1 MSRTS
6 DAFRWL
12 NLLAILLSIGVGCTL
27 CAAGVIR
34 AMARCTACISSGVAL
49 LIAGLGVVALEI
61 VGYSELVLF
70 YRQWHGKGALFIVLA
85 AFVLSDAVLE
95 LAFAIGIASVG
106 VLFVVFRFVLSDP
119 EPLLGSKHMYFYDR
133 TDPNA
138 KVSSLSSRRLPLTT
152 ELTLTATHTRS
163 AVRASD
169 FEAKPATERRVGRS
183 GRSARNLC
191 GARAKVGSVKDQSAA
206 AGIAQQR
213 KQEVKN
219 PKQKHR
225 SKRVSCLSRRSVT
238 LDLTSN
244 PFVCVCAE
252 Q

>member
-34 AMARCTACISSGVAL
+34 AMARCTACISSGIAL
-49 LIAGLGVVALEI
+49 FIAGLGVVALEI

-133 TDPNA
+133 SDPNA
-138 KVSSLSSRRLPLTT
+138 KPYVPATLRRNQQRREASGSAGQEIFVERVPKSEASKIKAQRLASLSN
-152 ELTLTATHTRS
+152 
-163 AVRASD
+163 
-169 FEAKPATERRVGRS
+169 AK
-183 GRSARNLC
+183 
-191 GARAKVGSVKDQSAA
+191 
-206 AGIAQQR
+206 
-213 KQEVKN
+213 
-219 PKQKHR
+219 
-225 SKRVSCLSRRSVT
+225 
-238 LDLTSN
+238 
-244 PFVCVCAE
+244 
-252 Q
+252 